1 MSLRHALR
9 SGVAAA
15 CIVGV
20 AAPAMLGASH
30 ALAQGPLAVKT
41 GQGRDFTHVE
51 FRWAG
56 GARMTSRR
64 EGQVLT
70 VAFNRDAKPN
80 LAELRAMPPRWV
92 KQVESRTVNGRLEI
106 AFTLADGA
114 DAKTGQGDG
123 VSFVNFFK
131 AADPPAGAAVPPPVS
146 VAAPARPNAVP
157 ANGVVRVSAEKAGLG
172 LNLNFDF
179 AAPAGAAVFRRGEAI
194 WIVFDAAARLDTSAV
209 PASGVQYSRIEA
221 LRGPGYSALRI
232 VAPQA
237 TLAMAQAQGARWSVT
252 LGSRSDGRFDAI
264 SLGRDETSNPPALT
278 AVVAGASQP
287 VWVQDTAVGD
297 RLAVIPALGP
307 AKGLPA
313 RRTYVDVAV
322 LASSHGLAAEPR
334 TPDLA
339 VQVQG
344 DLVQIGRPSGL
355 ALSPASAQTL
365 ADAQGAGNLAPAPLP
380 GLISP
385 DWAKTA
391 PQGFLKQYDALM
403 AAASVETA
411 QASPGA
417 PAPNKARMQ
426 LARFLI
432 GHDLAFEAIG
442 VLNAAARADQTL
454 MGEAEFR
461 GLRGAARVIAGRYK
475 EAESDLSVPVLSDD
489 PSSALW
495 RGLIAARAG
504 QWEDA
509 RAKFVQGQRAMAE
522 FSPYWQS
529 RFARSDANAA
539 LSLGDYV
546 AANASMAIA
555 LQQAVSPEEQL
566 ETRLI
571 QAELFR
577 AMGDK
582 ARALA
587 MFEAIARA
595 PVEKVAAP
603 ALLQASQLK
612 LETGKMTPNQAAAVY
627 SEVRFRWRGD
637 ATELET
643 IRALGQL
650 YLSQGR
656 YREGLEALRS
666 AGQRLPDLPEAVLL
680 QNDLYGAFR
689 SLFLEGLADGLQPI
703 QALALFYDFKDM
715 TPIGVEGD
723 QMVRNLVRRL
733 VDVDLLDQAAELL
746 KYQVD
751 NRLDGIPKAQ
761 VATDLAMIYLMAR
774 KPEQALQTINESR
787 STLLPNAL
795 NAERRLVT
803 ARALVSLGRLD
814 AAVEMIEADRSREA
828 QDIRAEAAWKGKTW
842 PQAGALYE
850 AALGE
855 RWKSSSILAADEE
868 GKLLRAGVAYSLA
881 DDDEGLARLR
891 GRYQGFVDA
900 SRNPEALRV
909 ALAGVGEGLIGR
921 ADFSRTTADTQTFA
935 GWVTKMKQR
944 FREKP
949 APVGPAPTRQ
959 AAVPAAKG

>member
-313 RRTYVDVAV
+313 RRTYGGAGAGGSGADRPAQWTGAV
-322 LASSHGLAAEPR
+322 SGLGSDA
-334 TPDLA
+334 
-339 VQVQG
+339 G
-344 DLVQIGRPSGL
+344 GRPGRRQSGARATPWPDFTRL
-355 ALSPASAQTL
+355 GQDRAAGLSETVRRANGRSLGRDGASFPGRAGAEQG
-365 ADAQGAGNLAPAPLP
+365 ADAAGPLP
-380 GLISP
+380 DRPRS
-385 DWAKTA
+385 
-391 PQGFLKQYDALM
+391 
-403 AAASVETA
+403 
-411 QASPGA
+411 
-417 PAPNKARMQ
+417 
-426 LARFLI
+426 
-432 GHDLAFEAIG
+432 G
-442 VLNAAARADQTL
+442 V
-454 MGEAEFR
+454 R
-461 GLRGAARVIAGRYK
+461 G
-475 EAESDLSVPVLSDD
+475 
-489 PSSALW
+489 
-495 RGLIAARAG
+495 
-504 QWEDA
+504 
-509 RAKFVQGQRAMAE
+509 
-522 FSPYWQS
+522 
-529 RFARSDANAA
+529 
-539 LSLGDYV
+539 
-546 AANASMAIA
+546 
-555 LQQAVSPEEQL
+555 
-566 ETRLI
+566 
-571 QAELFR
+571 
-577 AMGDK
+577 
-582 ARALA
+582 
-587 MFEAIARA
+587 
-595 PVEKVAAP
+595 
-603 ALLQASQLK
+603 
-612 LETGKMTPNQAAAVY
+612 
-627 SEVRFRWRGD
+627 
-637 ATELET
+637 
-643 IRALGQL
+643 
-650 YLSQGR
+650 
-656 YREGLEALRS
+656 YRR
-666 AGQRLPDLPEAVLL
+666 
-680 QNDLYGAFR
+680 
-689 SLFLEGLADGLQPI
+689 
-703 QALALFYDFKDM
+703 
-715 TPIGVEGD
+715 
-723 QMVRNLVRRL
+723 
-733 VDVDLLDQAAELL
+733 
-746 KYQVD
+746 
-751 NRLDGIPKAQ
+751 
-761 VATDLAMIYLMAR
+761 
-774 KPEQALQTINESR
+774 
-787 STLLPNAL
+787 
-795 NAERRLVT
+795 AERR
-803 ARALVSLGRLD
+803 
-814 AAVEMIEADRSREA
+814 
-828 QDIRAEAAWKGKTW
+828 
-842 PQAGALYE
+842 
-850 AALGE
+850 
-855 RWKSSSILAADEE
+855 
-868 GKLLRAGVAYSLA
+868 RAG
-881 DDDEGLARLR
+881 
-891 GRYQGFVDA
+891 
-900 SRNPEALRV
+900 
-909 ALAGVGEGLIGR
+909 
-921 ADFSRTTADTQTFA
+921 
-935 GWVTKMKQR
+935 
-944 FREKP
+944 
-949 APVGPAPTRQ
+949 
-959 AAVPAAKG
+959 